1 MHFQISSG
9 KENRYIRVIKIR
21 VLRSFLANNFVLSDA
36 EDNTSGSLNRGS
48 ISDLT
53 LLRTVLAICQNSQE
67 PSFWEVMDSFL

>member
-67 PSFWEVMDSFL
+67 PSFWEVMDSFV

>member
-9 KENRYIRVIKIR
+9 KGNRYIRVIKIR

-36 EDNTSGSLNRGS
+36 EDNTSGSLNRES

-53 LLRTVLAICQNSQE
+53 LLSTVLAICQNSQE
-67 PSFWEVMDSFL
+67 PSFWEVMDSFV

>member
-21 VLRSFLANNFVLSDA
+21 VLRSFLANNFILSDA
-36 EDNTSGSLNRGS
+36 EDNTSGSLNRES

-67 PSFWEVMDSFL
+67 PSFWEVMDSFV

>member
-36 EDNTSGSLNRGS
+36 EDNTSGSLNRES

-67 PSFWEVMDSFL
+67 PSFWEVMDSFV

>member
-21 VLRSFLANNFVLSDA
+21 VLRSLLANNFVLSDA

>member
-36 EDNTSGSLNRGS
+36 EDNTSGSLNRES

-53 LLRTVLAICQNSQE
+53 LLRTVLAICQNSHE
-67 PSFWEVMDSFL
+67 PSFWEVMDSFV

>member
-36 EDNTSGSLNRGS
+36 EDNASGSLNRGS

>member
-36 EDNTSGSLNRGS
+36 EDNTSGSLNRES
-48 ISDLT
+48 IADLT

-67 PSFWEVMDSFL
+67 PSFWEVMDSFV